1 MIKQPYIVHNVS
13 SRFVIFTFTTQFW
26 KSQNS
31 RVFFTRPWASV
42 FFFCLFDFIVLKNR
56 VRSLLSMRGM
66 LLEYSSEPMPNS
78 CVLAT
83 AGLVMT
89 IGLSI
94 NRSLHSNKPVWRE
107 KTRLTSSEVWAS
119 AISKVWRDSG
129 RASFSS
135 HQALLAGWAAIT
147 LGPRG
152 FFSRVA
158 RSFVRRSYFFSP
170 RRMPRAAKQREKT
183 LPDFPAFK
191 TCFFPETGNRA
202 WKPSGTQGM
211 SSILIEGYWTTRT

>member
-1 MIKQPYIVHNVS
+1 MIKQPYMVHNVS

-31 RVFFTRPWASV
+31 RVFFTRPWASIC
-42 FFFCLFDFIVLKNR
+42 FFCLFDFVVLENR

-107 KTRLTSSEVWAS
+107 RTRLTSSKVWA
-119 AISKVWRDSG
+119 AATSKVLTRFRQS
-129 RASFSS
+129 
-135 HQALLAGWAAIT
+135 LL
-147 LGPRG
+147 
-152 FFSRVA
+152 
-158 RSFVRRSYFFSP
+158 
-170 RRMPRAAKQREKT
+170 
-183 LPDFPAFK
+183 
-191 TCFFPETGNRA
+191 FFP
-202 WKPSGTQGM
+202 SGFARRVGHHYPGSQRFFLACGEKLCQTQP
-211 SSILIEGYWTTRT
+211 LL

>member
-1 MIKQPYIVHNVS
+1 M
-13 SRFVIFTFTTQFW
+13 
-26 KSQNS
+26 
-31 RVFFTRPWASV
+31 
-42 FFFCLFDFIVLKNR
+42 NR

-89 IGLSI
+89 ISLSI

-107 KTRLTSSEVWAS
+107 RTRLTSSEVWAP
-119 AISKVWRDSG
+119 ATSKVWRDSG

-147 LGPRG
+147 LGPKVYPDQLNRPKRVEKLHRLKKQPM
-152 FFSRVA
+152 FSED
-158 RSFVRRSYFFSP
+158 S
-170 RRMPRAAKQREKT
+170 QTEWRELFDFLTEFPVFPSKT
-183 LPDFPAFK
+183 VSTPDFK
-191 TCFFPETGNRA
+191 WRG
-202 WKPSGTQGM
+202 
-211 SSILIEGYWTTRT
+211 